1 MPDPYINYRIT
12 KTAENTYEMKFV
24 FVEEGTKQLQTNIV
38 VEKTDADGTITVE
51 KNPIPTMSLV
61 NNIQYGD
68 NYDSGEIANGFY
80 CNLDTSNVGIG
91 GTVYEIESTVGY
103 YEP

>member
-24 FVEEGTKQLQTNIV
+24 FVEESSKQLQTNIV
-38 VEKTDADGTITVE
+38 VEKTDADGTVTVE

-61 NNIQYGD
+61 NNIQYTDAQAGTI
-68 NYDSGEIANGFY
+68 SNGFY
-80 CNLDTSNVGIG
+80 CNLDTNNVGIG

-103 YEP
+103 Y